1 MKDDKKIA
9 VYCQELVLN
18 DVLYSSDYQK
28 QMVISF
34 IKQHHYNFDDVVYYI
49 DQIDSFGNAYPK
61 NRTNLIID
69 IQHNKIKMVIVF
81 KFLFFN
87 LEEKD
92 RIKFINSLTSRGI
105 QLQIVNEPNYKN
117 I

>member
-1 MKDDKKIA
+1 MSDDKKIA

-18 DVLYSSDYQK
+18 DVLYSTDYQK

-34 IKQHHYNFDDVVYYI
+34 IRQHHYDFDDVVYYI
-49 DQIDSFGNAYPK
+49 DQMDSFGNAYPK

-69 IQHNKIKMVIVF
+69 IQHNKIKTVIVF
-81 KFLFFN
+81 KFLFFDLKEN
-87 LEEKD
+87 DL
-92 RIKFINSLTSRGI
+92 RKFIRSLTTRGI
-105 QLQIVNEPNYKN
+105 QLQVVNEPNYKN